1 MTRTDSEVIRN
12 FKKVT
17 TWYIRVVVTSPFVMY
32 SQYAENMVVKV
43 FLFQF
48 VNSYASFYYVAFA
61 ARYAGDCE
69 PKACLTSLAINL
81 ATLYISGVT
90 VDNTLELLIPYLK
103 HKYKH
108 YKYIK
113 KNVSQISRPEV
124 EFLLEP
130 VSGIIQHITS
140 GTIYKTISCTFSCA
154 VRSDGVQ
161 SGQLLGSGNSLRL
174 QGAVRHCP
182 AADLLLRIGSLA
194 IIEFIET

>member
-1 MTRTDSEVIRN
+1 
-12 FKKVT
+12 
-17 TWYIRVVVTSPFVMY
+17 MY

-81 ATLYISGVT
+81 ATLYISQVIVG
-90 VDNTLELLIPYLK
+90 NTLELLIPYLMY
-103 HKYKH
+103 KYK
-108 YKYIK
+108 YYTYIK
-113 KNVSQISRPEV
+113 KNVDRISRPEV

-140 GTIYKTISCTFSCA
+140 GTIYDRFP
-154 VRSDGVQ
+154 VLYLV
-161 SGQLLGSGNSLRL
+161 
-174 QGAVRHCP
+174 
-182 AADLLLRIGSLA
+182 
-194 IIEFIET
+194 